1 MNYVE
6 IIGYVASILVAI
18 SLTMS
23 QILKL
28 RVINFIGAVT
38 FSIYGYLLGAYP
50 IFFVNGFIACINIY
64 YLVKMYK
71 NKDAFDV
78 FNASANP
85 EYLDRFFEHYKKDVN
100 HFFPSFKE
108 EDLRTK
114 KSIFILRNMRPVNL
128 VVFNEQGNGIVEIL
142 LDYAIPEYR
151 DFLNGKFFLS
161 LFMKGEANETQFV
174 TKSESKDHTK
184 YLTKIG
190 FKKNDAGLFVKKI

>member
-28 RVINFIGAVT
+28 RVLNFIGAVT
-38 FSIYGYLLGAYP
+38 FSVYGFLLGAYP
-50 IFFVNGFIACINIY
+50 IFFVNGFIAFINVY
-64 YLVKMYK
+64 YLIKMYR

-78 FNASANP
+78 FNASSNP
-85 EYLDRFFEHYKKDVN
+85 EYLDMFFEHYKKDIDI
-100 HFFPSFKE
+100 FFPSFNE

-114 KSIFILRNMRPVNL
+114 KSIFVLRNMRPVNL

-151 DFLNGKFFLS
+151 DSLNGKYFLS
-161 LFMKGEANETQFV
+161 LFIKGEANENQFV
-174 TKSESKDHTK
+174 AKSESKDHIK
-184 YLTKIG
+184 YLKKIG
-190 FKKNDAGLFVKKI
+190 FKMNDAGLFVKKF

>member
-28 RVINFIGAVT
+28 RVLNFIGAVT
-38 FSIYGYLLGAYP
+38 FSVYGFLLGAYP
-50 IFFVNGFIACINIY
+50 IFFVNGFIAFINVY
-64 YLVKMYK
+64 YLIKMYR

-78 FNASANP
+78 FNASSNP
-85 EYLDRFFEHYKKDVN
+85 EYLDMFFEHYKKDIEI
-100 HFFPSFKE
+100 FFPSFDE
-108 EDLRTK
+108 EDLRKK
-114 KSIFILRNMRPVNL
+114 KSIFVLRNMRPVNL

-151 DFLNGKFFLS
+151 DSLNGKYFLS
-161 LFMKGEANETQFV
+161 LFIKGETNENQFV
-174 TKSESKDHTK
+174 AKSESKDHIK
-184 YLTKIG
+184 YLKKIG
-190 FKKNDAGLFVKKI
+190 FKMNDAGLFVKKF